1 MGLFS
6 RKGRDARSAGD
17 DGHVRVDDGPELRE
31 PEADNDWSRP
41 LGPRELP
48 LRADHLALRDR
59 CIGELAAAGV
69 DLDDLGSIG
78 AGYDADCAAWLARGG
93 LKRAKPGDQDPFI
106 QRWGVAIGEHLSR
119 ATDLRWATVE
129 DPFGTDLGLFAESD
143 HFALVPT
150 NLVSGRLLNGESGW
164 VPGVVGH
171 LVGLRRR

>member
-6 RKGRDARSAGD
+6 RWGRDSAPNA
-17 DGHVRVDDGPELRE
+17 DGERQEPAGGGLLE
-31 PEADNDWSRP
+31 PEADDDWSRP

-59 CIGELAAAGV
+59 CLSELATAGV
-69 DLDDLGSIG
+69 DLDDLGAIG
-78 AGYDADCAAWLARGG
+78 VGYDADCAAWVAQGG

-106 QRWGVAIGEHLSR
+106 QRWGVAIGEHLTR
-119 ATDLRWATVE
+119 TTDLRWATVE

-150 NLVSGRLLNGESGW
+150 NLVSGRFLNGECGW
-164 VPGVVGH
+164 VPGVVSH
-171 LVGLRRR
+171 LVGLRQR